1 MIILIEHHA
10 KRNQPKYRFFNKRC
24 FLFVHNFFCCIKVDR
39 WKKKEKK
46 KKEVKL
52 RVHCLGKILK
62 YEGPRLGRIRT
73 EVEK

>member
-1 MIILIEHHA
+1 MQREISRSTDFSTSDVSCLFTT
-10 KRNQPKYRFFNKRC
+10 FFAVLRSIDEK
-24 FLFVHNFFCCIKVDR
+24 
-39 WKKKEKK
+39 KKKE

>member
-1 MIILIEHHA
+1 ME
-10 KRNQPKYRFFNKRC
+10 
-24 FLFVHNFFCCIKVDR
+24 
-39 WKKKEKK
+39 KKKRKE

>member
-1 MIILIEHHA
+1 MQREISRSTDFSASDVSCLFTT
-10 KRNQPKYRFFNKRC
+10 FFAVLRS
-24 FLFVHNFFCCIKVDR
+24 IDG
-39 WKKKEKK
+39 KKKEKK

>member
-1 MIILIEHHA
+1 MQREISRSTDFSTSDVSCLFTT
-10 KRNQPKYRFFNKRC
+10 FFAVLRSIDEK
-24 FLFVHNFFCCIKVDR
+24 
-39 WKKKEKK
+39 KKKE

-62 YEGPRLGRIRT
+62 YEGLRLGRIRT

>member
-1 MIILIEHHA
+1 MFLVCS
-10 KRNQPKYRFFNKRC
+10 QLFFAV
-24 FLFVHNFFCCIKVDR
+24 LR
-39 WKKKEKK
+39 WIDEEKKKE

>member
-1 MIILIEHHA
+1 MQREISRSTDFSTSDVSCLFTT
-10 KRNQPKYRFFNKRC
+10 FFAVLRS
-24 FLFVHNFFCCIKVDR
+24 IDG
-39 WKKKEKK
+39 KKKRKE